1 MTRDKNKLRSSL
13 VAAFAVGDKHL
24 RSARS
29 GTARTRFA
37 LIALTSLWLSA
48 CGGGG
53 GGDATPVAAAPTPAA
68 TPVTAGPSP
77 SAIGPAAPSPSGS
90 SAPVAQGPAAPA
102 ATVGGTPTTAPPPA
116 GASQAPAAP
125 APAPATAVS
134 LAQTGEL
141 WLTPRSD
148 DVQRYAGAARLVDGT
163 YVVVRENST
172 PGTSDST
179 VLVRRLDA
187 QGNPVGVETIV
198 AAGSRPGVTSFPDG
212 RYLVTWLMPPPPTFT
227 LTVETGGQ
235 LFDAAGV
242 PVGGVMSLGV
252 ATSSAQPTA
261 LVDGTFILAA
271 FIQSSHV
278 NGPAGV
284 LRGFRTDGTSTG
296 FVAQLQDDACGIAGA
311 PSVSALPAGG
321 FAVAWPH
328 TCQSAPDVRMRV
340 YDANGALAGSS
351 QMTVGALGD
360 SAAVSIATLTS
371 GDIVLEWSL
380 GAIQLREAQTLVV
393 APTSLP
399 SSAAGARTVPLQGRT
414 PLPVKALAGGG
425 FLIPWASGGPGQ
437 VSPSRFSNAGEP
449 L

>member
-1 MTRDKNKLRSSL
+1 MTRTKNTLRSSL
-13 VAAFAVGDKHL
+13 LAAFA
-24 RSARS
+24 S
-29 GTARTRFA
+29 T
-37 LIALTSLWLSA
+37 WLAA

-53 GGDATPVAAAPTPAA
+53 GGSTTPAPTSDAGAIPVASGSPAPAPAPSPSTPVA
-68 TPVTAGPSP
+68 AGPSP
-77 SAIGPAAPSPSGS
+77 SATGPAAPSPSGS

-102 ATVGGTPTTAPPPA
+102 PTVGGTPTAAPPPA

-134 LAQTGEL
+134 LAQIGEL
-141 WLTPRSD
+141 WLTPRSAE
-148 DVQRYAGAARLVDGT
+148 VQRYAAAARLVDGT
-163 YVVVRENST
+163 YVVVRENPT

-187 QGNPVGVETIV
+187 QGNPVGVERVV

-227 LTVETGGQ
+227 LTVGTGGQ

-252 ATSSAQPTA
+252 ATMSAQPTA

-296 FVAQLQDDACGIAGA
+296 FVTQLQDDACGIGGN
-311 PSVSALPAGG
+311 PSVTALPAGG

-328 TCQSAPDVRMRV
+328 NCASAPPRARMRV
-340 YDANGALAGSS
+340 YDGSGALAASS
-351 QMTVGALGD
+351 DLTVGALGE

-371 GDIVLEWSL
+371 GDIAMEWST
-380 GAIQLREAQTLVV
+380 GAIQLREARTLVV

-399 SSAAGARTVPLQGRT
+399 TSADGARAVQLQGRT
-414 PLPVKALAGGG
+414 PLPVEALAGGG
-425 FLIPWASGGPGQ
+425 FLIPWAGTSESQEQ
-437 VSPSRFSNAGEP
+437 VPVSRFSNAGEP